1 MLNGWVSRI
10 LTAVL
15 IIVGLLLVNVPT
27 AATVVRNMSLN
38 QEALVNISEHP
49 ANPEVFSQA
58 QNYNKHLTS
67 MPVLDPW
74 LNKIRGTNNNRFTEY
89 LNTFNL
95 DGHGLMGR
103 LVIPAI
109 GVSLPIYHD
118 SNDDVLAQGVG
129 HLFGSHLPIGG
140 ANTTSILTAHSGL
153 PNATMFDRLP
163 DLKRG
168 DVVHIDYGN
177 GVVHSWKMSSSRV
190 ILPDDVK
197 GLNQK
202 AGVDRLLLITC
213 TPYGVNTHRLV
224 VEADR
229 VPDSEA
235 AVVRGNSLRPAVW
248 ELLPWWVFMIAA
260 ADLIAAIV
268 IVAWL
273 VRRAQRVHKEC
284 ANN

>member
-27 AATVVRNMSLN
+27 AATVVRNLSLN

-58 QNYNKHLTS
+58 QNYNKYLTS

-273 VRRAQRVHKEC
+273 VRRAQRC
-284 ANN
+284 TRSA